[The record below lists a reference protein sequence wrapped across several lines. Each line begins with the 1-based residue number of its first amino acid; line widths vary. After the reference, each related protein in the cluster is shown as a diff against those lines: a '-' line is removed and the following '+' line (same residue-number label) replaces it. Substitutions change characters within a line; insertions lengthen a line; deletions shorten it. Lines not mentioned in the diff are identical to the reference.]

1 MSGDFKRVAVIG
13 GTGKEGSGLAMR
25 WARAGY
31 EVIIGSRSAEKGVR
45 VAAELNER
53 AGVSTIRGTDNA
65 SAAREGEV
73 VVLTV
78 PYSAHKAT
86 LAQIKDEVQGKV
98 LVDVTVPLKPPN
110 VTVVY
115 IPEGGSATQ
124 EAQDFLGDGVKVVA
138 AFQNISAAHLK
149 DPEHAIDCDVL
160 VCGDD
165 KAAKQVAITLAN
177 AAGMRGIDAGPLANA
192 VVVEGLTP
200 VLIGINKRYKA
211 RGAGIRITGIEEDE
225 R

>member
-1 MSGDFKRVAVIG
+1 MRRIAVIG

-31 EVIIGSRSAEKGVR
+31 EVILGSRDAAKGAR
-45 VAAELNER
+45 VAEALNAQ
-53 AGVSTIRGTDNA
+53 AGVTTIRGTDNVT
-65 SAAREGEV
+65 AAREGDV

-78 PYSAHKAT
+78 PYSAHKAI
-86 LAQIKDEVQGKV
+86 LADIKEAVQGKV
-98 LVDVTVPLKPPN
+98 LVDVTVPLRPPD

-124 EAQDFLGDGVKVVA
+124 EAQAFLGDGVKVVC

-149 DPEHAIDCDVL
+149 DLDHPIDCDVL

-165 KAAKQVAITLAN
+165 PEAKQVAIRLAE

-192 VVVEGLTP
+192 VVVEGLTLL
-200 VLIGINKRYKA
+200 LIGINKRYKA
-211 RGAGIRITGIEEDE
+211 RGAGIRITGLDG

>member
-1 MSGDFKRVAVIG
+1 MQRIAVIG

-31 EVIIGSRSAEKGVR
+31 EVIIGSRSAEKGAR

-53 AGVSTIRGTDNA
+53 AGVTTIRGTDNA
-65 SAAREGEV
+65 TAAAQGDV

-78 PYSAHKAT
+78 PYSAHKAI
-86 LAQIKDEVQGKV
+86 LADIRDTVQGKV
-98 LVDVTVPLKPPN
+98 LVDVTVPLKPPD
-110 VTVVY
+110 VTVVH

-124 EAQDFLGDGVKVVA
+124 EAQAFLGPEVRVVA
-138 AFQNISAAHLK
+138 AFQNIAAAHLK
-149 DPEHAIDCDVL
+149 NPDHPIDCDVL

-165 KAAKQVAITLAN
+165 DDAKAIAIRLAE

-211 RGAGIRITGIEEDE
+211 RGAGIRITGI
-225 R
+225 

>member
-1 MSGDFKRVAVIG
+1 MEESRRIAVIG

-25 WARAGY
+25 WARAGQ
-31 EVIIGSRSAEKGVR
+31 EVIIGSRSAEKGAR

-98 LVDVTVPLKPPN
+98 FIDVTVPLKPPN

-124 EAQDFLGDGVKVVA
+124 EAQAFLGNGVKVVA

-149 DPEHAIDCDVL
+149 NPDHDIDCDVL

-165 KAAKQVAITLAN
+165 KAAKQVAIALAE

-192 VVVEGLTP
+192 VVVEGLTA
-200 VLIGINKRYKA
+200 VLIGINKRYKVK
-211 RGAGIRITGIEEDE
+211 GAGIRITGIEEGE
-225 R
+225 

>member
-1 MSGDFKRVAVIG
+1 MQHIAVIG

-31 EVIIGSRSAEKGVR
+31 EVIIGSRSAEKGAR

-53 AGVSTIRGTDNA
+53 AGVTTIRGTDNA
-65 SAAREGEV
+65 TAAAQGDV

-78 PYSAHKAT
+78 PYSAHKAI
-86 LAQIKDEVQGKV
+86 LADIRDAVQGKV
-98 LVDVTVPLKPPN
+98 LVDVTVPLQPPN
-110 VTVVY
+110 VTVVH

-124 EAQDFLGDGVKVVA
+124 EAQAFLGPEVRVVA

-149 DPEHAIDCDVL
+149 NPDHPIDCDVL

-165 KAAKQVAITLAN
+165 DDAKAVAIRLAE

-211 RGAGIRITGIEEDE
+211 KGAGIRITGI
-225 R
+225 

>member
-1 MSGDFKRVAVIG
+1 MRTVAVIG

-31 EVIIGSRSAEKGVR
+31 DVVIGSRSEEKGAR

-53 AGVSTIRGTDNA
+53 AGVSTIRGTSNA
-65 SAAREGEV
+65 QAASEGDV

-78 PYSAHKAT
+78 PYSAHKAI
-86 LAQIKDEVQGKV
+86 LADIKEVVQGKV
-98 LVDVTVPLKPPN
+98 LIDVTVPLKPPK
-110 VTVVY
+110 VTVVH
-115 IPEGGSATQ
+115 IPEGRSATE
-124 EAQDFLGDGVKVVA
+124 EAQAFLGSDVRVVC
-138 AFQNISAAHLK
+138 AFQNIAAAHLQ
-149 DPEHAIDCDVL
+149 DPDHPIDCDVL

-165 KAAKQVAITLAN
+165 DGAKAVAIQLAE

-200 VLIGINKRYKA
+200 VLIWINKRYKA
-211 RGAGIRITGIEEDE
+211 RGAGIRITGL
-225 R
+225 

>member
-1 MSGDFKRVAVIG
+1 MKHIAVIG

-31 EVIIGSRSAEKGVR
+31 EVIIGSRSEEKGIR
-45 VAAELNER
+45 VAAELNAR
-53 AGVSTIRGTDNA
+53 AGVSTIRGTHNVQ
-65 SAAREGEV
+65 AAAEGDV

-78 PYSAHKAT
+78 PYSAHKT
-86 LAQIKDEVQGKV
+86 ILADIKDAVQGKV
-98 LVDVTVPLKPPN
+98 LVDVTVPLKPPH
-110 VTVVY
+110 VTVVH
-115 IPEGGSATQ
+115 IPEGRSATE
-124 EAQDFLGDGVKVVA
+124 EAQAFLGPNVRVVC

-149 DPEHAIDCDVL
+149 DPDHDIDCDVL

-165 KAAKQVAITLAN
+165 EEAKQIAIHLAE

-200 VLIGINKRYKA
+200 VLIGINKRYRAKA
-211 RGAGIRITGIEEDE
+211 AGIRITGI
-225 R
+225 

>member
-1 MSGDFKRVAVIG
+1 MARKITSIAVIG

-31 EVIIGSRSAEKGVR
+31 EVIIGSRRAEKGAR

-53 AGVSTIRGTDNA
+53 AGVTSIRGTDNA
-65 SAAREGEV
+65 SAAREGDV

-86 LAQIKDEVQGKV
+86 LEQIREAVQGKV
-98 LVDVTVPLKPPN
+98 LIDVTVPLKPPD
-110 VTVVY
+110 VTVVH
-115 IPEGGSATQ
+115 IPEGGSATR
-124 EAQDFLGDGVKVVA
+124 EAQMFLGEGVKVVA
-138 AFQNISAAHLK
+138 AFQNISAAHLRHP
-149 DPEHAIDCDVL
+149 DHPIDCDVL

-165 KAAKQVAITLAN
+165 PEAKEVAIELAR
-177 AAGMRGIDAGPLANA
+177 AAGMRGLDAGPLANA
-192 VVVEGLTP
+192 VVIEGLTP

-211 RGAGIRITGIEEDE
+211 RGAGIKITGIEEASS
-225 R
+225 